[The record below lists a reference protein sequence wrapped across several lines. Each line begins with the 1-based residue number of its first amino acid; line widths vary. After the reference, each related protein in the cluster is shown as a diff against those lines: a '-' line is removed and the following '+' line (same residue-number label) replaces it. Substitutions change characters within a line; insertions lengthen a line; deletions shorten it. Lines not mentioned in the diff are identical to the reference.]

1 MTYLEALQAV
11 MAAEHAAVYAYGVVG
26 ARLNGTP
33 YEGAAAAGY
42 NAHRARRA
50 AISLLVTRA
59 GAQPTPAAVAYQL
72 GSPVTTSTQARAL
85 AAQVERRLEA
95 VYVQLVG
102 AALPQRGWPMPP
114 YVPRPG
120 PATSTT
126 SPASTPAPA
135 DPTLPVDHGQM
146 ASFP

>member
-102 AALPQRGWPMPP
+102 AAPADARRAPAAWLADAAVRTAAWSGH
-114 YVPRPG
+114 VDDFPG
-120 PATSTT
+120 LDTST
-126 SPASTPAPA
+126 S
-135 DPTLPVDHGQM
+135 
-146 ASFP
+146 

>member
-42 NAHRARRA
+42 DAHRARRA
-50 AISLLVTRA
+50 AISALVTRA
-59 GAQPTPAAVAYQL
+59 GAQPSPAAVAYQL

-85 AAQVERRLEA
+85 AAHVERRLAA

-102 AALPQRGWPMPP
+102 AAAADQR
-114 YVPRPG
+114 
-120 PATSTT
+120 A
-126 SPASTPAPA
+126 APA
-135 DPTLPVDHGQM
+135 AWLADASVRTAAWSGQVDDFPGLDPLR
-146 ASFP
+146 